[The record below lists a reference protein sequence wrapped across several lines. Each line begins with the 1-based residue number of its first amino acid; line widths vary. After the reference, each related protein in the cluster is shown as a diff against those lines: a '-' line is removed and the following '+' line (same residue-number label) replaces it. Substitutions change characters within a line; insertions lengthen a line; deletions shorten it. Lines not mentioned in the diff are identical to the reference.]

1 MVNNFLIKEKLF
13 NFAHSYQNFKV
24 KDSLFALHEEEDSS
38 RLLLRQPEAGRESF

>member
-24 KDSLFALHEEEDSS
+24 KDSLFALREERNSPG
-38 RLLLRQPEAGRESF
+38 LLLCKSEMCRESF